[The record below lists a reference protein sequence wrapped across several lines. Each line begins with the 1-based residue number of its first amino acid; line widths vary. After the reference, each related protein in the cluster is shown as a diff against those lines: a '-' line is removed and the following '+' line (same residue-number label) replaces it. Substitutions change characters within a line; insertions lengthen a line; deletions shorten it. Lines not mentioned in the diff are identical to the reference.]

1 MSGTMLPLLTTSLL
15 LGFTCGAVYDYGA
28 YDRTRDNFRPG
39 TFPDDFIWSTATA
52 SYQIEGA
59 WNVDGKG
66 ESIWDRFSHTPGK
79 VDRGDTGDVACDSY
93 NKYREDVQLMKAMG
107 LKYYRFSLS
116 WPRIFPDGTVAGGV
130 NQAGVDYY
138 NNVIDEL
145 LANGITPMV
154 TLYHWDLPQALQ
166 DRYGGWVNEALVDHF
181 NDYADFVFQTFGDR
195 VRYWITFNEPWV
207 VCFLGYGTGGNAP
220 GIQDSGNSTYLC
232 GHTIL
237 KAHAE
242 AWNTYDT
249 TYRGSQQ
256 GQISIT
262 LNCDWPEPRDPD
274 SPADVA
280 AADRYIQFYI
290 GWFAHPIYSAAGDYP
305 AAMKDIIREKSLA
318 EGLQESR
325 LPQFT
330 PAEIDRIKG
339 TGDFFGLNHYT
350 ARIIQN
356 RVDPTDTPGYSNDR
370 NLSESTAPEWP
381 RAASEWLYVVPWGLR
396 RLLKFIKLNYR
407 DPDVY
412 ITENG
417 RSDHDEQPPVMEDAD
432 RICYYMGY
440 IDEVLK
446 AIEVDGVKVRA
457 YTAWS
462 LMDNFEWSRGYTE
475 RFGLHYVNFTDPDRP
490 RVPKE
495 SAGFYRDVIANNGFP
510 EGADVTKMVRSRWE
524 GFLVKMSGTMLGL
537 FATSLLLGLVWGAE
551 YNYGAYDHSRD
562 AFRPGRFPD
571 GFIWSTATAS
581 YQIEG
586 GWEAD
591 GKGESIWDR
600 FSHTPG
606 KVDRGDTGDVAC
618 DSYNKYREDVQLM
631 ADLGLKYYR
640 FSLSWTRIF
649 PDGTLASGPNEAGV
663 AYYNNLIDELVRN
676 GVTPMVTLYH
686 WDLPQNLQDTYG
698 GWVSQG
704 IVKHFNDY
712 ATFAFQTFGDRVQ
725 YWITFNE
732 PWVVCYIGYG
742 TGEHAPGIQDERN
755 STYLCG
761 HNILKAHANAWHTYD
776 TGFRQSQGGQ
786 VGITLNSDWAEPR
799 DPDLV
804 ADVIAT
810 DRYLQFYLGWFA
822 NPIYSVGGDY
832 PVVMKE
838 AVLAKSQAEGLRE
851 SRLPQFTQ
859 EEVEYIR
866 GTSDFFGL
874 NHYTTR
880 IIEDNVVVGA
890 APGYANDRDIAQYTA
905 PEWSRAESEWLYE
918 VPWGLRRL
926 LNFIKLN
933 YGDPEVLVTENGRSD
948 GDVTPPLM
956 VDTCRICYY
965 MTYIDEVLK
974 AIEED
979 GVKVRAYTAWSL
991 MDNFEWARGYT
1002 ERFGLHYVDF
1012 NDLNRP
1018 RTPKESA
1025 GFFKDVIAN
1034 NGFPEGA
1041 DVTRM
1046 VQDMWRDCRGAGAK
1060 THADIAILALAFI
1073 ITAMYNLVYM

>member
-1 MSGTMLPLLTTSLL
+1 MSLGMSVVLSRAGPSRPRREQSTFLPSACLLPFTVRNEVLHEQTSDGQRGKPGRLGSHTSTRNNTNPPAAAMDARDRDTTTPAGATSLVYAINFPRGFSLAADKRSLEYFFGELTQVTINPGEGGVVEWSPNPEAGKCELRLKYRTLSRTSWSLNQKWALSRLKNTQLKMSGTMLSLLTTSLL

-220 GIQDSGNSTYLC
+220 GIQDPGNSTYLC

-274 SPADVA
+274 SPSDVA

-290 GWFAHPIYSAAGDYP
+290 GWFAHPIYSTGGDYP

-396 RLLKFIKLNYR
+396 RLLKFIKLNYG

-417 RSDHDEQPPVMEDAD
+417 RSDHDEQPPITEDAD

-475 RFGLHYVNFTDPDRP
+475 RFGLHYVNFTDPSRP

-495 SAGFYRDVIANNGFP
+495 SAGFYSDIIANNGFP
-510 EGADVTKMVRSRWE
+510 EGADVTTMVRSRWE
-524 GFLVKMSGTMLGL
+524 GCRGGPAGWAAATRVNMGVLGL
-537 FATSLLLGLVWGAE
+537 SAM
-551 YNYGAYDHSRD
+551 
-562 AFRPGRFPD
+562 
-571 GFIWSTATAS
+571 
-581 YQIEG
+581 
-586 GWEAD
+586 
-591 GKGESIWDR
+591 
-600 FSHTPG
+600 
-606 KVDRGDTGDVAC
+606 VA
-618 DSYNKYREDVQLM
+618 
-631 ADLGLKYYR
+631 
-640 FSLSWTRIF
+640 
-649 PDGTLASGPNEAGV
+649 
-663 AYYNNLIDELVRN
+663 
-676 GVTPMVTLYH
+676 
-686 WDLPQNLQDTYG
+686 
-698 GWVSQG
+698 
-704 IVKHFNDY
+704 
-712 ATFAFQTFGDRVQ
+712 
-725 YWITFNE
+725 ITFT
-732 PWVVCYIGYG
+732 I
-742 TGEHAPGIQDERN
+742 
-755 STYLCG
+755 
-761 HNILKAHANAWHTYD
+761 
-776 TGFRQSQGGQ
+776 F
-786 VGITLNSDWAEPR
+786 
-799 DPDLV
+799 
-804 ADVIAT
+804 
-810 DRYLQFYLGWFA
+810 
-822 NPIYSVGGDY
+822 
-832 PVVMKE
+832 
-838 AVLAKSQAEGLRE
+838 
-851 SRLPQFTQ
+851 
-859 EEVEYIR
+859 
-866 GTSDFFGL
+866 
-874 NHYTTR
+874 
-880 IIEDNVVVGA
+880 
-890 APGYANDRDIAQYTA
+890 
-905 PEWSRAESEWLYE
+905 
-918 VPWGLRRL
+918 
-926 LNFIKLN
+926 
-933 YGDPEVLVTENGRSD
+933 
-948 GDVTPPLM
+948 
-956 VDTCRICYY
+956 
-965 MTYIDEVLK
+965 
-974 AIEED
+974 
-979 GVKVRAYTAWSL
+979 KV
-991 MDNFEWARGYT
+991 
-1002 ERFGLHYVDF
+1002 
-1012 NDLNRP
+1012 
-1018 RTPKESA
+1018 
-1025 GFFKDVIAN
+1025 
-1034 NGFPEGA
+1034 
-1041 DVTRM
+1041 
-1046 VQDMWRDCRGAGAK
+1046 
-1060 THADIAILALAFI
+1060 
-1073 ITAMYNLVYM
+1073 